1 MFYHCYCCG
10 KPVTSAMPHDSVVRA
25 ILICPECIE
34 AKRIII
40 PEERRQTNRETV

>member
-1 MFYHCYCCG
+1 
-10 KPVTSAMPHDSVVRA
+10 MPADSIVRA

-40 PEERRQTNRETV
+40 PDEPRQTNRETV